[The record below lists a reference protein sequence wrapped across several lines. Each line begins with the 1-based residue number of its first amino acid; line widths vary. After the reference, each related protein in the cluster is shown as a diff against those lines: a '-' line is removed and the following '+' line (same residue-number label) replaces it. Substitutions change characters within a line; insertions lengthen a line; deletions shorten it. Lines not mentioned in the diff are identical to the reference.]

1 MMQNNP
7 KQKKNGF
14 DPFLLSLLTENKMD
28 PMLSLMMTTNKD
40 MSKMGPLLP
49 LFFTGKTNK
58 DPLLMQMLMTQ
69 QALPGWV
76 LTVCFFFKISLKNYP
91 FEIIEKVSRMVN
103 LKRDRQKI
111 RNSKF
116 ATYASNDVEFVRLR
130 WIKVYM
136 QSRPS

>member
-1 MMQNNP
+1 MQYFPKSNVAFMFIVIFMKSYYESKYIVMLNFSVSLMMQNNP
-7 KQKKNGF
+7 KQKKSGF

-76 LTVCFFFKISLKNYP
+76 LTFCFSFKISLK
-91 FEIIEKVSRMVN
+91 K
-103 LKRDRQKI
+103 L
-111 RNSKF
+111 
-116 ATYASNDVEFVRLR
+116 FV
-130 WIKVYM
+130 
-136 QSRPS
+136 

>member
-1 MMQNNP
+1 MFIVTFMKSNYESKYIVMLNFSVSLMMQNNP
-7 KQKKNGF
+7 KQKKSGF

-76 LTVCFFFKISLKNYP
+76 LIVCFFIKISLKNLL
-91 FEIIEKVSRMVN
+91 V
-103 LKRDRQKI
+103 
-111 RNSKF
+111 
-116 ATYASNDVEFVRLR
+116 
-130 WIKVYM
+130 
-136 QSRPS
+136 